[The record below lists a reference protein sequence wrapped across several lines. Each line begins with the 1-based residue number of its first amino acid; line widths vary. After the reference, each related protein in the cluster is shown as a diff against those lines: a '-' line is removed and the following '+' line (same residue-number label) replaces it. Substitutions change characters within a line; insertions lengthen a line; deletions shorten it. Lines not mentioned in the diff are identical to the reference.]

1 MSDSFAT
8 PWTVARQVPLSM
20 GFPRQEYWS
29 GLLFLL
35 QGIFLTQGS
44 NPSLFHWQAN
54 SLPLSHQGSPFPI
67 FRKTFNHT
75 SITSNFSPLLNTSL
89 LSLPYHQPP
98 GGYSSSMEPASPDAQ
113 LSILSMRDVPAL
125 ELHSHCHLAVFLI
138 PNTVLDPLRAS
149 AYPTP
154 TPPLLFCSFICDHIT
169 SSLRC
174 FLTSGRGTHS
184 GYHQGHWSCLSSWS
198 RFGHP

>member
-1 MSDSFAT
+1 
-8 PWTVARQVPLSM
+8 M

-98 GGYSSSMEPASPDAQ
+98 GGYSSSMESASPDAQ

-125 ELHSHCHLAVFLI
+125 ELHSHCHLAVFLV

-149 AYPTP
+149 AHPTP
-154 TPPLLFCSFICDHIT
+154 TPPLLFCSFICDPYNLQPKMLLDLGLGHA
-169 SSLRC
+169 LWVPPR
-174 FLTSGRGTHS
+174 
-184 GYHQGHWSCLSSWS
+184 HWSCLSSWS